1 MGKRP
6 RPRDGERRESPME
19 AQLLNSAG
27 VFARELNVG
36 QYDTRRGNSCLYLH
50 ALLGY
55 AWLLGVRGGP
65 PRAYQDVPQVPPAA
79 PRAPLLVAWSDAARG
94 AVAADIAV
102 IRARTLDSFRVLG
115 DRRPGADCLGRAA
128 RTLRNL
134 CCEQLLSEEG
144 REMYIDSY
152 PPGPGTDYVRLV
164 RDSGNDAAAESLQLM
179 HVAKMLNVRIHVT
192 TQYEESIF
200 RKYSGPKD
208 PTGSVRKIP
217 IDSISTDSTGKLHM
231 IQYNVTLCCDIVCII

>member
-1 MGKRP
+1 
-6 RPRDGERRESPME
+6 
-19 AQLLNSAG
+19 
-27 VFARELNVG
+27 
-36 QYDTRRGNSCLYLH
+36 
-50 ALLGY
+50 LLGY
-55 AWLLGVRGGP
+55 AWLLGVQGGP

-102 IRARTLDSFRVLG
+102 IRARTLGSFRVLG
-115 DRRPGADCLGRAA
+115 DRRPDADCLGRAA

-152 PPGPGTDYVRLV
+152 PPDPNLGDYEHLV
-164 RDSGNDAAAESLQLM
+164 RNCGSAHAAESLQLM

-192 TQYEESIF
+192 TQYEETIYE
-200 RKYSGPKD
+200 KYSGPID

>member
-1 MGKRP
+1 
-6 RPRDGERRESPME
+6 ME

-27 VFARELNVG
+27 VFARELDVG
-36 QYDTRRGNSCLYLH
+36 QYDTRRPNSCLYLH

-55 AWLLGVRGGP
+55 AWLLGMRGGS

-152 PPGPGTDYVRLV
+152 PPGLDKPYARLV
-164 RDSGNDAAAESLQLM
+164 RDCGDDAAAESLQLM

-192 TQYEESIF
+192 TEHEVPILETVE
-200 RKYSGPKD
+200 GPSD
-208 PTGSVRKIP
+208 STGSVRKLPSIP
-217 IDSISTDSTGKLHM
+217 FQLIPRASFT
-231 IQYNVTLCCDIVCII
+231 

>member
-1 MGKRP
+1 
-6 RPRDGERRESPME
+6 ME
-19 AQLLNSAG
+19 AQLLDSAG
-27 VFARELNVG
+27 VYARKVDVG
-36 QYDTRRGNSCLYLH
+36 EYDTRRGNSCLYLH

-134 CCEQLLSEEG
+134 CSEQLLSAEG
-144 REMYIDSY
+144 TEMYNPEENPVFGDRY
-152 PPGPGTDYVRLV
+152 AGDVRA
-164 RDSGNDAAAESLQLM
+164 SGNDALAESLQLM

-192 TQYEESIF
+192 TQYEETIYE
-200 RKYSGPKD
+200 KYSGPID

-217 IDSISTDSTGKLHM
+217 IDPFQLIRRASFI
-231 IQYNVTLCCDIVCII
+231 

>member
-1 MGKRP
+1 
-6 RPRDGERRESPME
+6 ME

-55 AWLLGVRGGP
+55 AWLLGMRGGS

-102 IRARTLDSFRVLG
+102 IRARTLDSFRL
-115 DRRPGADCLGRAA
+115 RPGADCLGRAA
-128 RTLRNL
+128 RTLRKL

-144 REMYIDSY
+144 REMYIPAY
-152 PPGPGTDYVRLV
+152 PPDPAGPDYVGLV
-164 RDSGNDAAAESLQLM
+164 RASGDDAAAESLQLM

-192 TQYEESIF
+192 TEHVVPILETVE
-200 RKYSGPKD
+200 GPSD
-208 PTGSVRKIP
+208 STGSVRKLPSIP
-217 IDSISTDSTGKLHM
+217 FQLIPRASFT
-231 IQYNVTLCCDIVCII
+231 

>member
-1 MGKRP
+1 
-6 RPRDGERRESPME
+6 ME
-19 AQLLNSAG
+19 AQLLDSAG
-27 VFARELNVG
+27 VYARKVDVG
-36 QYDTRRGNSCLYLH
+36 EYDTRRGNSCLYLH

-102 IRARTLDSFRVLG
+102 IRARTLGSFRVLG

-128 RTLRNL
+128 RTLRSL

-152 PPGPGTDYVRLV
+152 PPDPNLGDYEQLV
-164 RDSGNDAAAESLQLM
+164 RDCGNAHAAESLQLM

-192 TQYEESIF
+192 TEHTVPVWE
-200 RKYSGPKD
+200 RVEGPSD
-208 PTGSVRKIP
+208 STGSVRKLPSIP
-217 IDSISTDSTGKLHM
+217 F
-231 IQYNVTLCCDIVCII
+231 

>member
-6 RPRDGERRESPME
+6 RPRDGERQETQFE

-27 VFARELNVG
+27 VFARELDVG

-102 IRARTLDSFRVLG
+102 IRARTLDSFRHRHPSAPPPLQ
-115 DRRPGADCLGRAA
+115 RAA
-128 RTLRNL
+128 RTLRKL

-144 REMYIDSY
+144 REMYVPAY
-152 PPGPGTDYVRLV
+152 PPDPAGPDYVGLV
-164 RDSGNDAAAESLQLM
+164 RASGHDAAAESLQLM

-192 TQYEESIF
+192 TRDDRVPIQ
-200 RKYSGPKD
+200 RKYSGPID

-217 IDSISTDSTGKLHM
+217 SIPF
-231 IQYNVTLCCDIVCII
+231 

>member
-1 MGKRP
+1 M
-6 RPRDGERRESPME
+6 
-19 AQLLNSAG
+19 
-27 VFARELNVG
+27 
-36 QYDTRRGNSCLYLH
+36 
-50 ALLGY
+50 
-55 AWLLGVRGGP
+55 RGGS

-152 PPGPGTDYVRLV
+152 PPDPNLGDYEQLV
-164 RDSGNDAAAESLQLM
+164 RNCGDAHAAESLQLM

-192 TQYEESIF
+192 TEHQVPILETVE
-200 RKYSGPKD
+200 GPSD
-208 PTGSVRKIP
+208 STGSVRKLPSIP
-217 IDSISTDSTGKLHM
+217 FQLIPRASFT
-231 IQYNVTLCCDIVCII
+231 